1 MNAVRR
7 LAMAVRYASLH
18 RCTTTSCGTTLPL
31 AVRHTHRKG
40 MSFFEGRFKS
50 ACSWRPLLESLAHQ
64 QPTATTPTAPLG
76 TQSQCGKPG
85 GASAASREAS
95 SSTFASRKGA
105 WIGRYKRY
113 PSSGFC
119 LCDRLM
125 KLNDSVSASK
135 ILSVHQ
141 KCDSVQ
147 ILVESPCY
155 WCAIAFTI
163 KCYKFLLMKKLAS
176 FADHILVY
184 LPFPCFLRLF
194 EYAYL
199 ELCLSI
205 SLSLI

>member
-1 MNAVRR
+1 MRAMISKNGMYDAKIRDPRTSTDVQDSGRSSGSMQLRPLDERGKAISDGSAVRFV
-7 LAMAVRYASLH
+7 AQMYYYQ
-18 RCTTTSCGTTLPL
+18 
-31 AVRHTHRKG
+31 
-40 MSFFEGRFKS
+40 
-50 ACSWRPLLESLAHQ
+50 PLLESLAHQ
-64 QPTATTPTAPLG
+64 QPTATTPTAQLG

-155 WCAIAFTI
+155 
-163 KCYKFLLMKKLAS
+163 
-176 FADHILVY
+176 
-184 LPFPCFLRLF
+184 
-194 EYAYL
+194 
-199 ELCLSI
+199 
-205 SLSLI
+205 